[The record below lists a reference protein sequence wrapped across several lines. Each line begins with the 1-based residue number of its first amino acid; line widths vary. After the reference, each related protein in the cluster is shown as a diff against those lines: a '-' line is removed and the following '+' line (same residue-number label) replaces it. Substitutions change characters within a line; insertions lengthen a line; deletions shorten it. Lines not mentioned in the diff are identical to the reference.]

1 MNVPREQPDF
11 SLVLGGPLFQLFRR
25 AHLSGDTLQL
35 LRRRILVIAAVA
47 WLPLLAL
54 SALAGDALG
63 GAATIPFFYDIE
75 AHVRFLVALPIL
87 IAAELIVHKRLRPVI
102 RQFVER
108 RLVAPEDL
116 PKFQQAIDATLRL
129 RNSVVVE
136 VVLLVLVYTVG
147 IWVWRTQIALETA
160 TWYAVPQGEGT
171 QLTPAGY
178 WYLFVSVPIFQFI
191 LARWYVRLA
200 LWFYFLWRVSRLELR
215 LIPIHPDRTA
225 GLSFLGRSTNAF
237 VPILVAHGAM
247 LAGLIA
253 SQIFY
258 AGQDLMAFKVG
269 IAGVVAF
276 LVVVMLS
283 PLTVFG
289 PQLWSAKRRGLGEFG
304 RLAGRYVRE
313 FEEKWIHGNA
323 PGGAPKDEAPQET
336 LLGSAD
342 IQSLADLGNS
352 YAVVQEMRFV
362 PFGMKDAVRLAAA
375 TAAPLLPLTLTIFSL
390 EELANHAIKFLF

>member
-1 MNVPREQPDF
+1 VNSRPPIALPAPDF
-11 SLVLGGPLFQLFRR
+11 SLVLGGPLYQLFRR
-25 AHLSGDTLQL
+25 AHLSGD
-35 LRRRILVIAAVA
+35 
-47 WLPLLAL
+47 
-54 SALAGDALG
+54 ALG
-63 GAATIPFFYDIE
+63 GAVTIPFFYDIE
-75 AHVRFLVALPIL
+75 AHVRFLVVLPIL

-102 RQFVER
+102 RQFIER

-116 PKFQQAIDATLRL
+116 PKFQQAIDSTLRV
-129 RNSVVVE
+129 RNSLVGE
-136 VVLLVLVYTVG
+136 VALLVLVYTVG

-160 TWYAVPQGEGT
+160 TWYAVPQDEGT

-178 WYLFVSVPIFQFI
+178 WYLFVSLPIFQFI
-191 LARWYVRLA
+191 LARWYLRFG
-200 LWFYFLWRVSRLELR
+200 LWFWFLWQVSRLELR

-258 AGQDLMAFKVG
+258 AGHDLAAFKLG
-269 IAGVVAF
+269 IASFVAF
-276 LVVVMLS
+276 LLVVMLS

-289 PQLWSAKRRGLGEFG
+289 PQLWRAKRRGLGEFG

-323 PGGAPKDEAPQET
+323 PGGAAAGEAPQES

-362 PFGMKDAVRLAAA
+362 PFGLKDAIRLAAA
-375 TAAPLLPLTLTIFSL
+375 TAAPLVPLTLTILSV
-390 EELANHAIKFLF
+390 EELADYAIKALF

>member
-1 MNVPREQPDF
+1 MAKPAILQESPDF
-11 SLVLGGPLFQLFRR
+11 SLVLGGPLYQLFRKS
-25 AHLSGDTLQL
+25 HLSGDTLQL
-35 LRRRILVIAAVA
+35 LRRRILVISTVA
-47 WLPLLAL
+47 WLPLLLL

-75 AHVRFLVALPIL
+75 AHVRFLVVLPIL

-102 RQFVER
+102 RQFIER

-116 PKFQQAIDATLRL
+116 PKFQQAIDSILRV
-129 RNSVVVE
+129 RNSVVAE
-136 VVLLVLVYTVG
+136 IVLLVLVYTVG

-171 QLTPAGY
+171 QLTLAGN
-178 WYLFVSVPIFQFI
+178 WYLFVSLPIFQFI
-191 LARWYVRLA
+191 LARWYVRFG
-200 LWFYFLWRVSRLELR
+200 LWFWFLWQVSRLELR

-237 VPILVAHGAM
+237 VPILVAHGAL

-258 AGQDLMAFKVG
+258 AGQDLMAFRVV
-269 IAGVVAF
+269 IAGFVAF
-276 LVVVMLS
+276 LLVVMLS
-283 PLTVFG
+283 PLTVFA
-289 PQLWSAKRRGLGEFG
+289 PQLWRAKRRGLGEFG

-313 FEEKWIHGNA
+313 FEEKWVH
-323 PGGAPKDEAPQET
+323 GGAPADEA
-336 LLGSAD
+336 LIGSAD

-362 PFGMKDAVRLAAA
+362 PFGLKDAIRLAAA
-375 TAAPLLPLTLTIFSL
+375 AAAPLVPLTLTILSL
-390 EELANHAIKFLF
+390 EELAGYAIKVLF

>member
-1 MNVPREQPDF
+1 MTKPAILQESADF
-11 SLVLGGPLFQLFRR
+11 SLVLGGPLYQLFRR

-35 LRRRILVIAAVA
+35 LHRRMLIIAAVA
-47 WLPLLAL
+47 WLPLLLL

-75 AHVRFLVALPIL
+75 AHVRFLVVLPIL

-116 PKFQQAIDATLRL
+116 PKFQQAIDATLRV
-129 RNSVVVE
+129 RNSVVGE

-147 IWVWRTQIALETA
+147 IWVWRTQIALDAA
-160 TWYAVPQGEGT
+160 TWYAVPRGEGT
-171 QLTPAGY
+171 QLTLAGH
-178 WYLFVSVPIFQFI
+178 WYLFVSLPIFQFI
-191 LARWYVRLA
+191 LARWYLRFG
-200 LWFYFLWRVSRLELR
+200 LWFWFLWQVSRLELR

-247 LAGLIA
+247 LAGLLA
-253 SQIFY
+253 NQIFY
-258 AGQDLMAFKVG
+258 AGHELMAFRVG

-276 LVVVMLS
+276 LVVLMLS
-283 PLTVFG
+283 PLTVFA
-289 PQLWSAKRRGLGEFG
+289 PQLWRAKRRGLGEFG
-304 RLAGRYVRE
+304 RLAGRYVRD
-313 FEEKWIHGNA
+313 FEEKWIQENA
-323 PGGAPKDEAPQET
+323 PGGAAAGEA
-336 LLGSAD
+336 LIGSAD

-362 PFGMKDAVRLAAA
+362 PFGIEGRHRLAAA
-375 TAAPLLPLTLTIFSL
+375 AAAPLLPLTLTIFSL
-390 EELANHAIKFLF
+390 EELAGHAIKFLF

>member
-1 MNVPREQPDF
+1 VNSQPPIAPAAPDF
-11 SLVLGGPLFQLFRR
+11 SLVLGGPLYQLFRR

-35 LRRRILVIAAVA
+35 LHRRMLIISAVA
-47 WLPLLAL
+47 WLPLLLL

-75 AHVRFLVALPIL
+75 AHVRFLVVLPIL

-116 PKFQQAIDATLRL
+116 PKFQQAIDSTLRV
-129 RNSVVVE
+129 RNSVVGE
-136 VVLLVLVYTVG
+136 IVLLVLVYTVG
-147 IWVWRTQIALETA
+147 IWVWRTQIALEAA
-160 TWYAVPQGEGT
+160 TWYAVPRGEGT
-171 QLTPAGY
+171 QLTLAGH
-178 WYLFVSVPIFQFI
+178 WYLFVSLPIFQFI
-191 LARWYVRLA
+191 LARWYLRFG
-200 LWFYFLWRVSRLELR
+200 LWFWFLWQVSRLELR

-247 LAGLIA
+247 LAGLLA

-258 AGQDLMAFKVG
+258 AGHELMAFRVG

-276 LVVVMLS
+276 LVVLMLS

-289 PQLWSAKRRGLGEFG
+289 PQLWRAKRRGLGEFG
-304 RLAGRYVRE
+304 RLAGRYVRD
-313 FEEKWIHGNA
+313 FEEKWVH
-323 PGGAPKDEAPQET
+323 GGAPADEA
-336 LLGSAD
+336 LIGSAD

-362 PFGMKDAVRLAAA
+362 PFSLKDAIRLAAA
-375 TAAPLLPLTLTIFSL
+375 VAAPLLPLTLTIFSL
-390 EELANHAIKFLF
+390 EELAGHAIKFLF

>member
-1 MNVPREQPDF
+1 VNSQPPIAPAAPDF
-11 SLVLGGPLFQLFRR
+11 SLVLGGPLYQLFRR

-35 LRRRILVIAAVA
+35 LHRRMLIISAVA
-47 WLPLLAL
+47 WLPLLLL

-75 AHVRFLVALPIL
+75 AHVRFLVVLPIL

-116 PKFQQAIDATLRL
+116 PKFQQAIDSTLRV
-129 RNSVVVE
+129 RNSVVGE
-136 VVLLVLVYTVG
+136 IVLLVLVYTVG
-147 IWVWRTQIALETA
+147 IWVWRTQIAVEAA
-160 TWYAVPQGEGT
+160 TWYAVPRGEGT
-171 QLTPAGY
+171 QLTLAGH
-178 WYLFVSVPIFQFI
+178 WYLFVSLPIFQFI
-191 LARWYVRLA
+191 LARWYLRFG
-200 LWFYFLWRVSRLELR
+200 LWFWFLWQVSRLELR

-247 LAGLIA
+247 LAGLLA

-258 AGQDLMAFKVG
+258 AGHELMAFRVG

-276 LVVVMLS
+276 LVVLMLS

-289 PQLWSAKRRGLGEFG
+289 PQLWRAKRRGLGEFG
-304 RLAGRYVRE
+304 RLAGRYVRD
-313 FEEKWIHGNA
+313 FEEKWVH
-323 PGGAPKDEAPQET
+323 GGAPADEA
-336 LLGSAD
+336 LIGSAD

-362 PFGMKDAVRLAAA
+362 PFALKDAIRLAAA
-375 TAAPLLPLTLTIFSL
+375 VAAPLLPLTLTIFSL
-390 EELANHAIKFLF
+390 EELVGHAIKFLF

>member
-1 MNVPREQPDF
+1 MALNNRTGREDPEAQPVTKPAILQESADF
-11 SLVLGGPLFQLFRR
+11 SLVLGGPLYQLFRR

-35 LRRRILVIAAVA
+35 LRRRILIIAAVA
-47 WLPLLAL
+47 WLPLLLL
-54 SALAGDALG
+54 SALAGDVLG

-75 AHVRFLVALPIL
+75 AHVRFLVVLPIL

-116 PKFQQAIDATLRL
+116 PKFQQAIDSTLRV
-129 RNSVVVE
+129 RNSVVGE

-147 IWVWRTQIALETA
+147 IWVWRTQIALDAA

-171 QLTPAGY
+171 QLTLAGY
-178 WYLFVSVPIFQFI
+178 WYLFVSLPIFQFI
-191 LARWYVRLA
+191 LARWYLRFG
-200 LWFYFLWRVSRLELR
+200 LWFWFLWQVSRLELR

-247 LAGLIA
+247 LAGLLA
-253 SQIFY
+253 NQIFY
-258 AGQDLMAFKVG
+258 AGHELMAFRVG

-276 LVVVMLS
+276 LVVLMLS

-289 PQLWSAKRRGLGEFG
+289 PQLWRAKRRGLGEFG

-323 PGGAPKDEAPQET
+323 RRRADGR
-336 LLGSAD
+336 SAD
-342 IQSLADLGNS
+342 RQRRHPVARRPRQQLRGGPGDAL
-352 YAVVQEMRFV
+352 R
-362 PFGMKDAVRLAAA
+362 AVRIEGRHRGS
-375 TAAPLLPLTLTIFSL
+375 PPPRPRRFCR
-390 EELANHAIKFLF
+390 